1 MKVKIFKI
9 FKWDIVPLLIFVF
22 LTVIFSRINNSEYLS
37 VSVLYITTNYFVI
50 KGILTMG
57 GFFRKK
63 DSLYDWM
70 DILNGYDPLLR
81 ELFSSVKNKSLI
93 ANLDQVYDNL
103 MKFSR
108 NDKKRLKLMR
118 SYFRALVDERQ
129 LDIFFKMFSGV
140 IVATIAWSINKG
152 LILKLS
158 EKNADSFEILG
169 INTTYIIGMNYTTI
183 VLLLVAGTVVL
194 IKQFY
199 EDKNRNKLI
208 LEILDVCIEEVD

>member
-1 MKVKIFKI
+1 MKVKIFKV
-9 FKWDIVPLLIFVF
+9 FKWDIVPLIIFVI
-22 LTVIFSRINNSEYLS
+22 LTVVFSKIKNSEYLS
-37 VSVLYITTNYFVI
+37 VSLMYILTNYFVI
-50 KGILTMG
+50 KALLTMG

-63 DSLYDWM
+63 DSVYDWM
-70 DILNGYDPLLR
+70 DALNGYDFFLR
-81 ELFSSVKNKSLI
+81 ELFLSVKSKSLI
-93 ANLDQVYDNL
+93 DNLDQVYDSL
-103 MKFSR
+103 MKYSR
-108 NDKKRLKLMR
+108 GDKKRLKLIR

-152 LILKLS
+152 VILKLS

-169 INTTYIIGMNYTTI
+169 INTMFIIGMNYTTI
-183 VLLLVAGTVVL
+183 VLLLVAGTVVV